1 MGEKVYRP
9 VLDDDEHLVR
19 STKNPNRYRGL
30 SRDENNENPDIPE
43 WEEIDLDDLPN
54 NNSSTTSDVNWNDV
68 AKFIA
73 GIAIGIGVAKAY
85 PYVEKWVTN
94 TAVPSAKHLWHRMSS
109 KSEIIADN
117 TTNTSEIVASKDEF
131 STIAEQSLDTAF
143 NSYKENM
150 SSEEAQRELL
160 EAFILHLVS
169 IKKFQRVA
177 NADVTN
183 TAGNI
188 IDEKNMIAALCNEDF
203 LESVN
208 AIIRNNPTL
217 LNEQQLH
224 ALSEILGY
232 NVFDGKAVIPIS
244 AKAIT
249 DGLNLSM
256 L

>member
-9 VLDDDEHLVR
+9 VLNPNQHLVR

-43 WEEIDLDDLPN
+43 WVEFDLDDLTN
-54 NNSSTTSDVNWNDV
+54 NNSSTTFSDFV
-68 AKFIA
+68 KFI
-73 GIAIGIGVAKAY
+73 GTIAIGMGVAKAY
-85 PYVEKWVTN
+85 PYVKKRVTSA
-94 TAVPSAKHLWHRMSS
+94 AVPSAKHLWHKMSG
-109 KSEIIADN
+109 KSEIIDDN
-117 TTNTSEIVASKDEF
+117 ATDTSEIVASNDEF
-131 STIAEQSLDTAF
+131 NTTAERSMDIAF

-150 SSEEAQRELL
+150 SSEEAQKELL
-160 EAFILHLVS
+160 EAFILRLMS

-177 NADVTN
+177 NANVTN
-183 TAGNI
+183 AAGKI
-188 IDEKNMIAALCNEDF
+188 IDGKNMIAALCNEDF
-203 LESVN
+203 LESIN

-249 DGLNLSM
+249 DGLNLSTP
-256 L
+256 